1 MGRERRE
8 VKGRGQVGVI
18 SPGPKGVGGLEDSSA
33 PPGVCFLGVSQRSL
47 WPLETHLGSGEGL
60 GLGGIYSGLY
70 PICGHSSTSS

>member
-33 PPGVCFLGVSQRSL
+33 LFPGCVPEVSVA
-47 WPLETHLGSGEGL
+47 TGDAFGL
-60 GLGGIYSGLY
+60 R
-70 PICGHSSTSS
+70 